1 MEEIKDTPDRPQA
14 TDGRLASL
22 EARIA
27 VAQTKHLGQSGAG
40 KLQEDPNRK
49 FVALGFRIG
58 VELVSAMIVALGIG
72 WALDRALGTRP
83 WLLVVFFFM
92 GAAAGMFNVY
102 RAVSGVGMAAL
113 YRLPGDEDGSG
124 SGQS

>member
-1 MEEIKDTPDRPQA
+1 MQEIKDTPDRPQE

-27 VAQTKHLGQSGAG
+27 AAQTKSLDQSGRG
-40 KLQEDPNRK
+40 KLEEDPNRK

-72 WALDRALGTRP
+72 WALDGALGTRP
-83 WLLVVFFFM
+83 WLMVVFFFM

-113 YRLPGDEDGSG
+113 YRLPGDGDGRG